1 MEYRT
6 LGSSDIS
13 VSVIGFGCGG
23 NARVMVSDDDELRL
37 ATLERALQA
46 GINYFDTAAAYG
58 AGKSECNLGR
68 DLRALGA
75 GPILA
80 TKIALPTT
88 GRDARRSA
96 VLRALDE

>member
-13 VSVIGFGCGG
+13 ISVIGFGCGG
-23 NARVMVSDDDELRL
+23 NARLMVSDDDELRL

-58 AGKSECNLGR
+58 DGKSGCNLGR
-68 DLRALGA
+68 DLRALRA
-75 GPILA
+75 APA
-80 TKIALPTT
+80 FSTKIVLQPTHL
-88 GRDARRSA
+88 DDPVSP
-96 VLRALDE
+96 VLLK